1 MVVDIL
7 MIGLKVAFMLG
18 LILNLAGLLT
28 WVERKQSAL
37 MQDRIGPNRANIGS
51 YTVWGLF
58 HPIADAIKLI
68 MKENFIPARGNRI
81 IHSLAPFIALFPA
94 LVTYAVIPF
103 GDTVQVGNRQI
114 PLIVADLNVGV
125 LYIFA
130 FSSLAVYG
138 VMLAGWA
145 SHNSYSLLGGLRSA
159 SQMISYEVAMG
170 LAALGVLMVYG
181 SVELDEIVRRQG
193 GFLWGVLLQP
203 VGFILFLGASIA
215 ETRRAPFDLPEGES
229 EIIGYFIEYS
239 GMKFGTFFLA
249 EFADVVVASAL
260 LTTLFFGGW
269 QIPLLPTEVLHVWVG
284 SMLGSILQV
293 LSFVL
298 KVAFFCWFLLLVRW
312 TFPRFRYD
320 QLMRL
325 GWKYMVPLAL
335 ANVFITGFVILAFF

>member
-1 MVVDIL
+1 
-7 MIGLKVAFMLG
+7 
-18 LILNLAGLLT
+18 
-28 WVERKQSAL
+28 
-37 MQDRIGPNRANIGS
+37 
-51 YTVWGLF
+51 
-58 HPIADAIKLI
+58 
-68 MKENFIPARGNRI
+68 
-81 IHSLAPFIALFPA
+81 LAPFIALFPA

-103 GDTVQVGNRQI
+103 GEYTVGDRQV
-114 PLIVADLNVGV
+114 PLVVADLDVGI

-130 FSSLAVYG
+130 FASLGVYG
-138 VMLAGWA
+138 VMLAGWG
-145 SHNSYSLLGGLRSA
+145 SYNSYSLLGGMRAA

-181 SVELDEIVRRQG
+181 SVEMDEIVQRQG
-193 GFLWGVLLQP
+193 NLLWGILLQP

-229 EIIGYFIEYS
+229 EIMGYFIEYS

-269 QIPLLPTEVLHVWVG
+269 QIPFLPVEWFHSFWGT
-284 SMLGSILQV
+284 ILQV
-293 LSFVL
+293 LTFVF
-298 KVAFFCWFLLLVRW
+298 KVAFFCWFLLLIRW

-335 ANVFITGFVILAFF
+335 ANVFVTGFIILILQ